1 MEKRRAEVQT
11 YLKERVN
18 PILEALVLAIIKS
31 RPENIISYAVEWL
44 TERGMCLGILGDQ
57 LKVSSN
63 NDDVDS
69 EEEND
74 VIDEMEFN
82 KKKKESGKR
91 NRSAVSAEVYGEFN
105 KKAKFVPKC
114 IEKSDDTNTR
124 LLILMSNS
132 FLFKGLDQKDADIVK
147 GAMEEKFFKAGE
159 FIIKEGEKGD
169 ELFMVDE
176 GELECTKMIKG
187 SNVFIK
193 NYTVGES
200 FGELA
205 LLYNSPRAA
214 SVQAKTDTR
223 LFVLDRVTFNAI
235 VK

>member
-1 MEKRRAEVQT
+1 
-11 YLKERVN
+11 
-18 PILEALVLAIIKS
+18 
-31 RPENIISYAVEWL
+31 
-44 TERGMCLGILGDQ
+44 
-57 LKVSSN
+57 
-63 NDDVDS
+63 
-69 EEEND
+69 
-74 VIDEMEFN
+74 
-82 KKKKESGKR
+82 
-91 NRSAVSAEVYGEFN
+91 
-105 KKAKFVPKC
+105 
-114 IEKSDDTNTR
+114 
-124 LLILMSNS
+124 MSNS
-132 FLFKGLDQKDADIVK
+132 FLFKSLDQKDADVVK
-147 GAMEEKFFKAGE
+147 GAMEERFFKTGE

-223 LFVLDRVTFNAI
+223 LFALDRVTFNAI
-235 VK
+235 VKEGTQKKKDMFDSILSQV